1 MTPARAGMASHRAF
15 FKMPDDGLEVS
26 MWWKTVVS
34 WLRDRID
41 VDVDLDIEDGQVE
54 VAVSLTVGQVPVFT
68 EHFSWPLPKLGGRQK
83 LAGKTARRKRVLP
96 KAA

>member
-1 MTPARAGMASHRAF
+1 MTWLRAGMASHRDF
-15 FKMPDDGLEVS
+15 STMPEGGREVS

-41 VDVDLDIEDGQVE
+41 VDVDLDIEDGEVA
-54 VAVSLTVGQVPVFT
+54 VAVSLTVGHVPVCT

>member
-1 MTPARAGMASHRAF
+1 MTPAREGMPLHRAF
-15 FKMPDDGLEVS
+15 STMPDDGPEVS
-26 MWWKTVVS
+26 MWWKTVGS

-68 EHFSWPLPKLGGRQK
+68 EHFSWHLPKLGGRQK